1 MISASIAAVIFVVS
15 FLLGSIPNGV
25 IVGKVVY
32 HTDIRTVGSG
42 NIGTTNAIRAL
53 GRKGGYASLFSIS
66 RRASPTLYALCEC
79 GGHRFRRGRT
89 HLRRRALPGLSGRG
103 FGAYLQPLAQLQG
116 RQGHCG
122 LRGRHVRD
130 LRAACGAYRARP
142 VRRRGGG
149 DQVRLGR
156 IDRRSRP
163 VPLHGPLGLLG
174 RLDGGGRLRH
184 HGGRG
189 HLGAPRQY
197 RSPARR
203 HRAPHRPSRTE
214 GPKRNEKGSHGASSG
229 RARGAPRSPTCWA
242 PTGSTSTSGR
252 ASPKS

>member
-25 IVGKVVY
+25 IVGKVFY

-53 GRKGGYASLFSIS
+53 GKKGGYAVFLLDF
-66 RRASPTLYALCEC
+66 AK
-79 GGHRFRRGRT
+79 GV
-89 HLRRRALPGLSGRG
+89 LSGAIALAIMGATASVEGALTCADGLCLAFLGAGLGHIFSPWLG
-103 FGAYLQPLAQLQG
+103 FKGGKGIAVCVGAMFVTFGPLAALIE
-116 RQGHCG
+116 
-122 LRGRHVRD
+122 LALFV
-130 LRAACGAYRARP
+130 
-142 VRRRGGG
+142 V
-149 DQVRLGR
+149 V
-156 IDRRSRP
+156 

-197 RSPARR
+197 RSAARR
-203 HRAPHRPSRTE
+203 HRAPHRFVARE
-214 GPKRNEKGSHGASSG
+214 GQSVTR
-229 RARGAPRSPTCWA
+229 RGVS
-242 PTGSTSTSGR
+242 
-252 ASPKS
+252 